1 MPSWKVLIKVGMQ
14 PATALPTS
22 RYLSLCDRLDC
33 LDLLDLASLKDR
45 RVLVLHK
52 SHATPMCDGK
62 RSLMKGGRG
71 TWRLWMARDHGVAPK
86 DAAMQAN

>member
-22 RYLSLCDRLDC
+22 RYLPLCDRLNC
-33 LDLLDLASLKDR
+33 LDLLDLAVPKDG

-62 RSLMKGGRG
+62 RSLIKGAGA
-71 TWRLWMARDHGVAPK
+71 L
-86 DAAMQAN
+86 